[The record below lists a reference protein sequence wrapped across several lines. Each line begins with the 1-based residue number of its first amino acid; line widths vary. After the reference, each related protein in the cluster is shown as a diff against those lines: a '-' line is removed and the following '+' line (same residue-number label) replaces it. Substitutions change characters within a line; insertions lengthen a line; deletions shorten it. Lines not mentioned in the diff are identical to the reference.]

1 MAYKASNQT
10 LRQLCLNSFDV
21 LRMVFRSDNEP
32 TCRNKDNTDWYD
44 TCDGDK
50 YYAEKKILYNK
61 CAKSKLSFQTWQ
73 YRELLTWRAP
83 FEINRLSLLNDVEK
97 SHFFVEKHV
106 SAKEKN
112 RNEYEREKTKKIGRK
127 RSVYYFIKTKRM
139 NGQKYALHMAYIWR
153 FISKT
158 LRNMK
163 QRFFSKAL
171 FLHTHFLWNGLR
183 FDVPR
188 IVSIF
193 TVCWMI
199 YFTVMNRER
208 AFYFLLHFFRACR
221 VMRGS

>member
-1 MAYKASNQT
+1 M
-10 LRQLCLNSFDV
+10 CCV
-21 LRMVFRSDNEP
+21 
-32 TCRNKDNTDWYD
+32 W
-44 TCDGDK
+44 
-50 YYAEKKILYNK
+50 
-61 CAKSKLSFQTWQ
+61 
-73 YRELLTWRAP
+73 
-83 FEINRLSLLNDVEK
+83 
-97 SHFFVEKHV
+97 FFVPTMSRRAGIKTIRIDMTRVMATSIMQRKKDYIINVRKANCHFKRDNIV
-106 SAKEKN
+106 NCSLGVHHLRLTDFLCSMTSRNHIFSSRNTFQLKKN
-112 RNEYEREKTKKIGRK
+112 NSNEYEREKTKKIGRK